1 MLKWRP
7 TVKQDSERAALQT
20 VLKLVT
26 KTKEQLAHY
35 PGSGK
40 PGRIYGTRE
49 LYFSDLPYL
58 IVYRADADRVLVL
71 AVFHTARHAPN
82 P

>member
-1 MLKWRP
+1 MP

-26 KTKEQLAHY
+26 KVKEQLAHY
-35 PGSGK
+35 SGSRK
-40 PGRIYGTRE
+40 PGRLYGTRE

-58 IVYRADADRVLVL
+58 IVSMADADKVPVL